1 MKRWRIKNQEKGGIE
16 NNGEYIFGKKEVQK
30 LIERIKNQE
39 KGAIENNG
47 ANIFLILIRLKVRI

>member
-39 KGAIENNG
+39 KGLIKNRE
-47 ANIFLILIRLKVRI
+47 NIFFEKRKYKK